1 MSLYSQWQ
9 DRARSLQTEQEYN
22 SFWNDYFAKE
32 TENYKKI
39 LENYQTVY
47 EGTVSELSTIF
58 DMDEQTFLGFL
69 DGINTSLAD
78 GELDLDSL
86 DEDSTVS
93 LKVDFEKLYFNMLNA
108 KADWLYNLKQ
118 WDAILTQQKRNDILR
133 TFRASKVYI
142 AAPTVGR
149 NDPCPCGSGKK
160 YKKCCGR

>member
-47 EGTVSELSTIF
+47 EGTVSELSTTF

-86 DEDSTVS
+86 NEDSTVS